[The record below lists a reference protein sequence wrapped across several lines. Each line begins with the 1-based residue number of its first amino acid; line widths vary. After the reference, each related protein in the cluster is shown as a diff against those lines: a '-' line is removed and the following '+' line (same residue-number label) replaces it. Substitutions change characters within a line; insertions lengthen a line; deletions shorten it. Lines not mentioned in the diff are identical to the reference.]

1 MSGVHRER
9 CHQRELAVGW
19 AVHALEPDEE
29 EGFAR
34 HLPRCQ
40 ECADQVRATE
50 SVGEMLSRA
59 VPQVDPPDRL
69 REAILAAA
77 RSSVVPSQQVDRA
90 PAAEPT
96 TAEPTTAEPAAA
108 EVPPPAPSRPAL
120 TRTRRVLVAAAAVGV
135 LAFGA
140 GWVGSSVSA
149 PEQSATVAASE
160 TSTQQVV
167 LRDEVTAEPVAVV
180 LAEGER
186 SSVVP
191 VTLAGAPE
199 GQTFWLWGTG
209 DGAAVPLGAM
219 TAGDGGV
226 LAVPGG
232 TDSGQF
238 SGYAVSTEA
247 AGRTPTT
254 PSTLVAAG
262 EVSV

>member
-1 MSGVHRER
+1 MSSVHRER

-29 EGFAR
+29 EGFAQ
-34 HLPRCQ
+34 HLPRCP

-50 SVGEMLSRA
+50 SVGEMLARA

-90 PAAEPT
+90 PKAEP
-96 TAEPTTAEPAAA
+96 ATAEPAAA
-108 EVPPPAPSRPAL
+108 EPATAEVSPPARPAL
-120 TRTRRVLVAAAAVGV
+120 SRTRRVLVAAAAVGV

-140 GWVGSSVSA
+140 GWVGSSVST
-149 PEQSATVAASE
+149 PEQSATVAAGE
-160 TSTQQVV
+160 ASTQQVV

-191 VTLAGAPE
+191 VTLPGAPE

-219 TAGDGGV
+219 TVGDGGV
-226 LAVPGG
+226 LSVPGG
-232 TDSGQF
+232 ADSGQF
-238 SGYAVSTEA
+238 TGYAVSTEA

-254 PSTLVAAG
+254 PSTVVAAG
-262 EVSV
+262 QVSV